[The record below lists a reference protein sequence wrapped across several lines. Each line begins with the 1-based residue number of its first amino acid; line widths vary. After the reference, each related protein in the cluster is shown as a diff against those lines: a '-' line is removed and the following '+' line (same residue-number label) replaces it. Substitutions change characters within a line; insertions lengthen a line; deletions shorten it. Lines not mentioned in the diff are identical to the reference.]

1 MWRCTEGKRRDSI
14 AKSCRKSRSRAS
26 SGTGMWRWT
35 ARISTP
41 TAPLTPSSSRY
52 RLKSPTVL
60 LMKTFFS
67 LFKQVEAA
75 NGTNPFI
82 LSIENATIE
91 DNGRYLCAVKNSFGL
106 SIQGATL
113 AVGKSLSSVSNVLW
127 NSFFS
132 LLTVDLEEAQLKHDR
147 KLIFFFSGILSASVI
162 VLIALSTWIFRCF
175 KYGPPLLLRQRLKYF
190 FKIFFV
196 GLKPYKL
203 NRAHRSSQKKLLSFP
218 LPMQM
223 FS

>member
-41 TAPLTPSSSRY
+41 TAPLTPNSSRY
-52 RLKSPTVL
+52 RLKSPIVL

-113 AVGKSLSSVSNVLW
+113 SVGKSLSSVSNVLW
-127 NSFFS
+127 ISFFS
-132 LLTVDLEEAQLKHDR
+132 LNSRPRGSAIEARQEVDLLLFRHP
-147 KLIFFFSGILSASVI
+147 FSI
-162 VLIALSTWIFRCF
+162 C
-175 KYGPPLLLRQRLKYF
+175 
-190 FKIFFV
+190 
-196 GLKPYKL
+196 
-203 NRAHRSSQKKLLSFP
+203 NRAHRPISVDL
-218 LPMQM
+218 QM
-223 FS
+223 F